1 MEYIACS
8 HRLSILYEGAL
19 SMKKFISIIVLMS
32 FFSTT
37 ALYANS
43 QIQSKHKNM
52 KKDGKTVN
60 CAYCH
65 TQAKIAKLDAKKGE
79 TPKFKK
85 GAGWDL
91 SKVDKISL
99 CTGSGCHPVKK

>member
-1 MEYIACS
+1 
-8 HRLSILYEGAL
+8 
-19 SMKKFISIIVLMS
+19 MKQIISIIVLTG